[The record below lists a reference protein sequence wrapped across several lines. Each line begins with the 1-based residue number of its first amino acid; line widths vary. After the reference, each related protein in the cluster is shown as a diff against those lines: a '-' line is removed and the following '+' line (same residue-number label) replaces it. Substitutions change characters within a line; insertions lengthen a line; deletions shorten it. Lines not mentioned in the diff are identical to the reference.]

1 MNEIQLITNSDDF
14 GMNESITD
22 AILETHL
29 KGIMTSTT
37 LMVNMPG
44 FDYAVK
50 KAKEIS
56 TLGVG
61 IHFNLTEGKPVSP
74 PHLIPDL
81 LDGEGFF
88 KVNAIQ
94 RKNLLL
100 GKNVY
105 NQAYIELKAQLEKM
119 LDNGLTPTHFD
130 SHHHITGVPLAFKA
144 SMKVAK
150 EFKINKARIT
160 NIDFYYTNTYKRNI
174 FSKIK
179 REVLNTPKALVHRW
193 NKRRLRSNGF
203 ITPDTKLLPTRVL
216 PLQHN
221 EVEQFIQALSML
233 KTGVTEI
240 SFHPGYPDSNLQDSS
255 NTASLRIRD
264 FNVATSK
271 KVKDYLSDN
280 QIKLISFKDLQ

>member
-1 MNEIQLITNSDDF
+1 M
-14 GMNESITD
+14 
-22 AILETHL
+22 
-29 KGIMTSTT
+29 
-37 LMVNMPG
+37 
-44 FDYAVK
+44 
-50 KAKEIS
+50 
-56 TLGVG
+56 
-61 IHFNLTEGKPVSP
+61 
-74 PHLIPDL
+74 
-81 LDGEGFF
+81 
-88 KVNAIQ
+88 
-94 RKNLLL
+94 
-100 GKNVY
+100 
-105 NQAYIELKAQLEKM
+105 
-119 LDNGLTPTHFD
+119 
-130 SHHHITGVPLAFKA
+130 
-144 SMKVAK
+144 
-150 EFKINKARIT
+150 
-160 NIDFYYTNTYKRNI
+160 
-174 FSKIK
+174 
-179 REVLNTPKALVHRW
+179 NTPKALVHRW